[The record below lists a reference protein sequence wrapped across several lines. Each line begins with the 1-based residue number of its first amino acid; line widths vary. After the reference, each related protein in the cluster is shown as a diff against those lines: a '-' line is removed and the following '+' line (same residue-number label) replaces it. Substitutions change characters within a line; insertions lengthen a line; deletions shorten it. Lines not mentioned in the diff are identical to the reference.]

1 MDNSTVVF
9 LFGAFQTVLTGVILL
24 AIRKWDKKNEKRDEM
39 RKEGDVLVL
48 QNIDAIGTMADVTA
62 RCVKKGEKPNGDLDR
77 AMDYRTDMKH
87 ALENHLRKVNADA
100 KI

>member
-1 MDNSTVVF
+1 MNTITVF
-9 LFGAFQTVLTGVILL
+9 IIGAFQTVLTGVILL
-24 AIRKWDKKNEKRDEM
+24 AIRHWMKKSEKRDDM
-39 RKEGDVLVL
+39 RREEDVLIL
-48 QNIDAIGTMADVTA
+48 QNIDAIGTMADITA
-62 RCVKKGEKPNGDLDR
+62 KCLKKGEKPNGDLDR